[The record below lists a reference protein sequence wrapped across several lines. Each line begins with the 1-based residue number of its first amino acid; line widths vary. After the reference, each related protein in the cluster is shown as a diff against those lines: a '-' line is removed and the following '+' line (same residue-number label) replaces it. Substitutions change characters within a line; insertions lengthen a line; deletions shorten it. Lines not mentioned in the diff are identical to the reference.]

1 MHFGYSLLYVL
12 VVAGSA
18 AIVEFVA
25 RGMRWLGLDDIS
37 YYILS
42 GLRTLSCSWT
52 RCCSWPCV
60 ALQRENYGG
69 VQHMNTHEDE
79 SFARRMFRK
88 ACGVFLRP

>member
-12 VVAGSA
+12 VVAAGA

-42 GLRTLSCSWT
+42 GAAHIILLMDAVLL
-52 RCCSWPCV
+52 V
-60 ALQRENYGG
+60 AMCYFAARKLWRSA
-69 VQHMNTHEDE
+69 THEH
-79 SFARRMFRK
+79 S
-88 ACGVFLRP
+88 